1 MVSLDTLLLV
11 AGALDKPIRYF
22 FDDAEREMKLDRVRS
37 EAEAEAR
44 SRLESFSAS
53 DLQLAVRLLRAI
65 ADKR

>member
-1 MVSLDTLLLV
+1 MVSLKTLLLV

-37 EAEAEAR
+37 EAEAVAR
-44 SRLESFSAS
+44 SMLETFSDD
-53 DLQLAVRLLRAI
+53 DLRLAVKLLRAV